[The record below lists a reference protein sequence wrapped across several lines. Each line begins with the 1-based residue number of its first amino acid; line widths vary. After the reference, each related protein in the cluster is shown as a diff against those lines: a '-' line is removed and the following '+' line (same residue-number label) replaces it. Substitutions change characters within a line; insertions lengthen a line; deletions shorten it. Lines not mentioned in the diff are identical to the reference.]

1 MCWCSQGRLENMA
14 RQGEQALQAALT
26 KAQAAEVALAGMI
39 GPSKGLSFMEAEE
52 AQAKIEQ
59 LEKELAAKAGA
70 LEAAESSLQTASKQL
85 QECTQALQVLLATPE
100 AVASD
105 LPSQLA
111 HNVTAAGSGERGA
124 MEDSI
129 PAGTPQPDDAAQR
142 ADIEKQLQEAKDGL
156 KEARRK
162 LESSSVVVEE
172 LRKRLRTKDE
182 ALQELERLRAKAAEL
197 HPLSGKKQPPVV
209 QKGACGC

>member
-1 MCWCSQGRLENMA
+1 MA
-14 RQGEQALQAALT
+14 RQEQALQAALT

-52 AQAKIEQ
+52 AQANTQQ

-85 QECTQALQVLLATPE
+85 QECIQALQALLAIPE

-111 HNVTAAGSGERGA
+111 RNVTAAGSGERGA
-124 MEDSI
+124 MEDS
-129 PAGTPQPDDAAQR
+129 ALGGTPQPDDAAQR
-142 ADIEKQLQEAKDGL
+142 TEIEKQRQEAKDNL
-156 KEARRK
+156 KEARRR
-162 LESSSVVVEE
+162 LEGSIVVVEE
-172 LRKRLRTKDE
+172 LVKPLRTKDE
-182 ALQELERLRAKAAEL
+182 ALQELERLRAKAAEPN
-197 HPLSGKKQPPVV
+197 PLSGKEQPPFVR
-209 QKGACGC
+209 KGACAC